1 MEPPSKTIPA
11 NVWSDLPHHEL
22 VGFGTEYRSSN
33 QKDEFLRVH
42 KEKIIECFG
51 VASAQTLLWEL
62 GARDGDNFLKATHI
76 TGHIRYEDGTF
87 ETPMFVFGQSPY
99 YDPNNDI
106 EIMFKYECDVC
117 KSRFNTM
124 FCKVCPKLCDDS
136 SPSQNSKRIVSGGG
150 GFCMI

>member
-51 VASAQTLLWEL
+51 VASAQTLLWDL

-76 TGHIRYEDGTF
+76 TGHVRYEDGTF
-87 ETPMFVFGQSPY
+87 EFLMFDQSPY
-99 YDPNNDI
+99 HDPNNDI
-106 EIMFKYECDVC
+106 EMMFKYECDVC
-117 KSRFNTM
+117 KSRYNTM
-124 FCKVCPKLCDDS
+124 FCKAFRVGEAGDCSPQPFMVEFGSDS
-136 SPSQNSKRIVSGGG
+136 LTQDNPP
-150 GFCMI
+150 

>member
-42 KEKIIECFG
+42 KEKIIQCFG
-51 VASAQTLLWEL
+51 VASAQTLLWDL

-87 ETPMFVFGQSPY
+87 ENVMFDQSPY
-99 YDPNNDI
+99 SGDI
-106 EIMFKYECDVC
+106 DLRFKYECEVC
-117 KSRFNTM
+117 NSRFNTM
-124 FCKVCPKLCDDS
+124 FCKVNCVM
-136 SPSQNSKRIVSGGG
+136 NRRHHRIQ
-150 GFCMI
+150 IRL